1 MKNHLLF
8 PSFTLALAVLSFS
21 VYGQGI
27 VLKQTIKSG
36 IYTSGQKI
44 SVSVYTEIPAGDT
57 LHVWVFKNNNQEL
70 MQKDI
75 FSVKDSLKIYEGS
88 FKEPCSVIVEARIKQ
103 ESASLGMLVDPGKL
117 KPGAKRPK
125 DFETYWSGLKK
136 ILTAMPQEIKR
147 AVVLGTDSD
156 NGYNCEDI
164 EINCP
169 GPKPVRG
176 YFAKPEKAAP
186 KTLPIVLLVH
196 AAGVKG
202 SWCRSEP
209 RNALL
214 YAKMGTLCF
223 DLNAHGM
230 LNDQPDSYYS
240 DLENGELKTYWLQ
253 GVTNRDEV
261 YFRGMYLRLLRTI
274 DFLTKQPEWDGK
286 RILVIG
292 ESQGGGQALVAA
304 GLDNRVSAV
313 VAIVPAMCDW
323 FGTLAGRMGGWPQPF
338 ESNSA
343 KKEMMKALPYFDA
356 ANILKDSK
364 AIIYTEIGLIDMTCP
379 STSVYA
385 AVNQAPGQ
393 KIICTVPY
401 RPHHQPEG
409 ALAKTWQEDFYN
421 PRELFIRNY
430 LK

>member
-1 MKNHLLF
+1 MKKHFL
-8 PSFTLALAVLSFS
+8 SSALALSLVFFS
-21 VYGQGI
+21 VIVYGQDI
-27 VLKQTIKSG
+27 ILKQTIKSG
-36 IYTSGQKI
+36 VYAKGQI
-44 SVSVYTEIPAGDT
+44 INVTVFTQIPTGDT
-57 LHVWVFKNNNQEL
+57 LHVRVYKNNNQVL
-70 MQKDI
+70 IQKDI
-75 FSVKDSLKIYEGS
+75 FSVKDSLIIYEGA
-88 FKEPCSVIVEARIKQ
+88 FREPCSVIVEARIKQ
-103 ESASLGMLVDPGKL
+103 VSADLGMLVDPEKL
-117 KPGAKRPK
+117 KPGAKCPN
-125 DFETYWSGLKK
+125 DFEAYWKSLKK
-136 ILTAMPQEIKR
+136 SLNEMPQEIKR
-147 AVVLGTDSD
+147 AVVLGTDRD
-156 NGYNCEDI
+156 NGYSCEDI
-164 EINCP
+164 EINCL

-176 YFAKPEKAAP
+176 YFAKPDKASP
-186 KTLPIVLLVH
+186 NSLPIVLLVH

-209 RNALL
+209 GSALV
-214 YAKMGTLCF
+214 YAKMGALCF

-253 GVTNRDEV
+253 GLTKRDDV
-261 YFRGMYLRLLRTI
+261 YFRGMYLRLLRAI
-274 DFLTKQPEWDGK
+274 EFLTQQPEWDG
-286 RILVIG
+286 RRLLVIG

-323 FGTLAGRMGGWPQPF
+323 FGSIADRMGGWPQPY
-338 ESNSA
+338 ESNNP
-343 KKEMMKALPYFDA
+343 KKEMMQALPYFDA

-393 KIICTVPY
+393 KIIYTVPY
-401 RPHHQPEG
+401 RPHHQPERV
-409 ALAKTWQEDFYN
+409 LAKTWQEDFYK
-421 PRELFIRNY
+421 PRDLFIRNY